1 MSQYMTFKGNHLTK
15 YWDVPKFQNLWQ
27 NLLKSTIIFK
37 DLFPRN
43 VSILPKSANAVMCPP
58 GICSIAL
65 MLIHF
70 QTAKDNKRESGFRW
84 SRPHLGF
91 SPYQSI
97 YQFGMTKRGRVHVS
111 ARVDGKRVE
120 ESSGRSWSSVALVL
134 LLAGIAGY
142 INSAH
147 VSRWGWYTY
156 IISAIITLPDADFFL
171 FQSLRKWSSLQPSLK
186 PGERDDFSDR
196 DGSLLL
202 LFQSRFT
209 FT

>member
-1 MSQYMTFKGNHLTK
+1 MSQYMTFKGNRLTK

-27 NLLKSTIIFK
+27 NLLKSIIIFK
-37 DLFPRN
+37 NLFPRN
-43 VSILPKSANAVMCPP
+43 VPILPKSANAVMCPP

-84 SRPHLGF
+84 SCARLGF

-147 VSRWGWYTY
+147 VSRWGWYTCL
-156 IISAIITLPDADFFL
+156 ISAIGHYIVRCWFL
-171 FQSLRKWSSLQPSLK
+171 SVSVSSKMIVTSAISQTWR
-186 PGERDDFSDR
+186 ERW
-196 DGSLLL
+196 
-202 LFQSRFT
+202 LFGPRWVFT
-209 FT
+209 TIISK